1 MYGLYEL
8 VKDEILT
15 LPFIDEDVFV
25 FPDIEEDFELSDSF
39 VDALVVV
46 EDVEEESEEDVEE
59 ESEEDVEEETLGIFP
74 TIFAKSIKPNKMTT
88 IAKIHESIMYPELY
102 KASIAQVTK

>member
-25 FPDIEEDFELSDSF
+25 FPDTDEDFELSDSF

-46 EDVEEESEEDVEE
+46 EDVEE